1 MNEQQLLE
9 RLALYLKAETA
20 ILEGNQSYSAGGVSY
35 GRADLA
41 QVRTEISRI
50 RQELAVIQNAGRYGC
65 QSVVFGGR
73 R

>member
-1 MNEQQLLE
+1 MTEQQILD

-20 ILEGNQSYSAGGVSY
+20 ILEGNQSYTAGGVTY
-35 GRADLA
+35 TRADLG
-41 QVRTEISRI
+41 QVRAEIARL
-50 RQELAVIQNAGRYGC
+50 RQDLTLIQNGGSYGC